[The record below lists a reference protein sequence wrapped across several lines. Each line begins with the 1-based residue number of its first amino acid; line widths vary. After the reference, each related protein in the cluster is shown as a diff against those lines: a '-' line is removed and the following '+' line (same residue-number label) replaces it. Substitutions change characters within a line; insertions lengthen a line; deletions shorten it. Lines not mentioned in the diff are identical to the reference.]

1 MLDTEYEYVE
11 FCFVGTKPNRTELKE
26 MTQAECSQARQ
37 APRDHTSRLQS
48 EPLIAVF
55 GSVAEAGPHERSHLL
70 RVGALGALMSMFLG
84 DDSPYPE
91 LVRNL
96 RPRRRALGGGG
107 DDPSVASPR
116 RTYRSIA
123 SFSPA
128 SSSADPVG
136 EEEEDARP
144 DAARGLYGI
153 ARDHRQVC
161 LCVKYVNIWFT

>member
-1 MLDTEYEYVE
+1 MLN
-11 FCFVGTKPNRTELKE
+11 FALLELKE
-26 MTQAECSQARQ
+26 LTQAECSQARQ
-37 APRDHTSRLQS
+37 APRDQLASRLQC

-55 GSVAEAGPHERSHLL
+55 ASMAEAGPQERSHLL

-91 LVRNL
+91 LVRSL
-96 RPRRRALGGGG
+96 RPRRRVLGGGGG

-128 SSSADPVG
+128 SSSADAVG
-136 EEEEDARP
+136 EEKEDARA
-144 DAARGLYGI
+144 DASRGLYGI
-153 ARDHRQVC
+153 ARDQRQVC
-161 LCVKYVNIWFT
+161 F